1 MNPDSVD
8 RTERVPH
15 GSSDDPAMLDF
26 SANIN
31 PRTPPGTRSIYEDAF
46 DEARSYPPRGSP
58 DYRAA
63 AADYADCDPER
74 VVPTAGGLQAIR
86 LTIATHVEPGDS
98 VLVPSPSFGEYAR
111 EVRLQGGE
119 PELVPHDALVDAD
132 PAPHALAV
140 VCVPNNPTGDA
151 PAPDALRAFARRC
164 RDADTLLLADEA
176 FLGFTDRDSLAGREG
191 VVAAR
196 SLTKLFGLP
205 GLRAGFAVAGGR
217 ALDRLRTAVPAWALG
232 TPAAAV
238 GVHAMRADGFV
249 RETRDRVAS
258 ERERM
263 RERLTTRFDIHDSE
277 APFLLCR
284 LRDDDPDS
292 SVDGLVDRLDAE
304 GIAVR
309 NATTFRGL
317 DRHVRVAVRL
327 PDENDRLLEALDV

>member
-1 MNPDSVD
+1 MNPEAVD

-15 GSSDDPAMLDF
+15 GSSDDPDVLDF

-31 PRTPPGTRSIYEDAF
+31 PRTPPGTRAAYEDAL
-46 DEARSYPPRGSP
+46 DAARTYPPRGYP

-63 AADYADCDPER
+63 AANYADCDPQH

-86 LTIATHVEPGDS
+86 LTIATHVSPGDG
-98 VLVPSPSFGEYAR
+98 VLLPAPSFGEYAR

-119 PELVPHDALVDAD
+119 PTFVPHDELVDAD
-132 PAPHALAV
+132 PTDHALAV

-151 PAPDALRAFARRC
+151 PTPDALRAFVRGCHA
-164 RDADTLLLADEA
+164 ADTLLLADEA
-176 FLGFTDRDSLAGREG
+176 FLGFTDRDSLAGEAG

-205 GLRAGFAVAGGR
+205 GLRAGFAVARGR
-217 ALDRLRTAVPAWALG
+217 ALDRLQTAVPAWALG

-238 GVHAMRADGFV
+238 GARAMRADGFV
-249 RETRDRVAS
+249 RETRDRVAG

-263 RERLTTRFDIHDSE
+263 CDRLGTRFDVHDGE
-277 APFLLCR
+277 APFLCCR
-284 LRDDDPDS
+284 LRDDDPDG
-292 SVDGLVDRLDAE
+292 SVPALTARLDRE

-309 NATTFRGL
+309 DATTFRGL

>member
-1 MNPDSVD
+1 MNPDAVD

-31 PRTPPGTRSIYEDAF
+31 PRVPDGTRAVYEEALDA
-46 DEARSYPPRGSP
+46 ARSYPPRGYP

-63 AADYADCDPER
+63 AADYADSDPDR

-86 LTIATHVEPGDS
+86 LTVATHVEPGDS
-98 VLVPSPSFGEYAR
+98 VLLPAPSFGEYAR

-119 PELVPHDALVDAD
+119 PEFVPHDELVDAD
-132 PAPHALAV
+132 PGPHAMAV

-151 PAPDALRAFARRC
+151 PAADALRAFADRC
-164 RDADTLLLADEA
+164 REHGALLLADEA

-205 GLRAGFAVAGGR
+205 GLRAGFAVARDR

-238 GVHAMRADGFV
+238 GAHTMRADEFV
-249 RETRDRVAS
+249 RETRERVAT
-258 ERERM
+258 ERDRM
-263 RERLTTRFDIHDSE
+263 RERLAARFDVHAST

-284 LRDDDPDS
+284 LREDDPDG
-292 SVDGLVDRLDAE
+292 SVAALTSRLERE

-309 NATTFRGL
+309 DATTFRGL

>member
-15 GSSDDPAMLDF
+15 GSSDDPTILDF

-31 PRTPPGTRSIYEDAF
+31 PRTPPGTRDVYEDAL
-46 DEARSYPPRGSP
+46 DAARSYPPRGYP

-63 AADYADCDPER
+63 AADYAGCDPDR

-111 EVRLQGGE
+111 EVRLQGGD
-119 PELVPHDALVDAD
+119 PELVPHDELVDAD
-132 PAPHALAV
+132 PDPHALAI

-151 PAPDALRAFARRC
+151 PAPDALRAFADRC
-164 RDADTLLLADEA
+164 RDGDTLLLADEA
-176 FLGFTDRDSLAGREG
+176 FLGFTDRDSLGGREG

-238 GVHAMRADGFV
+238 GTHAMCAGEFV
-249 RETRDRVAS
+249 RETRDRVAT
-258 ERERM
+258 ERARM
-263 RERLTTRFDIHDSE
+263 HERLATRFDVHGSA

-284 LRDDDPDS
+284 LRDDDPDG
-292 SVDGLVDRLDAE
+292 SVDALVARLDTE

-309 NATTFRGL
+309 DATTFRGL
-317 DRHVRVAVRL
+317 DRHVRIAVRL

>member
-1 MNPDSVD
+1 MDPQSVD

-15 GSSDDPAMLDF
+15 GSSDDPAVLDF

-31 PRTPPGTRSIYEDAF
+31 PRTPPGTRAVYEDAL
-46 DEARSYPPRGSP
+46 DAARSYPPRGYP
-58 DYRAA
+58 DYRRAA
-63 AADYADCDPER
+63 AAYAGCEPDR

-86 LTIATHVEPGDS
+86 LTVATHVEPGDS
-98 VLVPSPSFGEYAR
+98 VLVPAPSFGEYAR
-111 EVRLQGGE
+111 EIRLQGGD
-119 PELVPHDALVDAD
+119 PEFVAHDGLVDAD
-132 PAPHALAV
+132 PSPHAMAV

-151 PAPDALRAFARRC
+151 PTPDALRAFARRC
-164 RDADTLLLADEA
+164 READTLLLADEA

-205 GLRAGFAVAGGR
+205 GLRAGFAVARGR

-238 GVHAMRADGFV
+238 GAHAMRADEFV
-249 RETRDRVAS
+249 AETRDRVAA
-258 ERERM
+258 ERDRM
-263 RERLTTRFDIHDSE
+263 RDRLADRFDVHDSE

-284 LRDDDPDS
+284 LRDADPDG
-292 SVDGLVDRLDAE
+292 SVDALAARLEAG

-309 NATTFRGL
+309 DATTFRGL
-317 DRHVRVAVRL
+317 DRHIRVAVRL